1 MREVAHTG
9 RKRALKVKMEAPEA
23 IVEVLSV
30 PLRDAKPLY
39 VPLNYRPYLICEDD
53 DTRDEPVLILVEAA

>member
-1 MREVAHTG
+1 MN
-9 RKRALKVKMEAPEA
+9 KVKEQELELA
-23 IVEVLSV
+23 SV

-53 DTRDEPVLILVEAA
+53 DTRDEPVLILVEAE